1 MKHWKKCDILIEKD
15 VSSSSTSIKN
25 SNQSNVE
32 KGKDMGY
39 FRLCGGTLFTL
50 VVDAA
55 LKKPTN
61 GDLYTGADNLITDEN
76 MLTNLLRIAIPS
88 FSAVSRDDAQN
99 FKQCKVKQSKNLK
112 MINCEIGKALQ
123 DRMKSDYLTCYEA
136 MSMFISKFLDTSQ
149 EKDKKLIRALL
160 ELIEQDQDIL
170 PNQTFYVCPDGKA
183 ICKRDMSDMVVIN
196 IPAFLLGVLL
206 FTLTEVKDNRVG
218 SDTYNTWCPT
228 DGNAHTR
235 RYYQGNMGEAITR
248 TLSFDNSVNQQTAST
263 QRHESPTVVNL
274 SGESKKHPLPRI
286 PAPNRIVESE
296 RKYVNALLD
305 VYREKTSV
313 HDLTLDDLS
322 AYPDLDKH
330 LKRQRD
336 DYFDAELL
344 RRGTRDIYSNDGEEY
359 FDVFLEEILTG
370 VIDTFEAEYDSGYAR
385 LGAVL
390 TAAAQTSTEQ
400 CFISRDTLWVGNHQ
414 KKGACHVLINR
425 KKLSVWV

>member
-1 MKHWKKCDILIEKD
+1 MD
-15 VSSSSTSIKN
+15 
-25 SNQSNVE
+25 
-32 KGKDMGY
+32 Y
-39 FRLCGGTLFTL
+39 FRLCGGTLFIL

-55 LKKPTN
+55 LQRPTN
-61 GDLYTGADNLITDEN
+61 GALYTSTENLITDEN
-76 MLTNLLRIAIPS
+76 MLTKLLRIAMPTL
-88 FSAVSRDDAQN
+88 SAVSRDDAQN

-112 MINCEIGKALQ
+112 MVNCEIGKALHN
-123 DRMKSDYLTCYEA
+123 RMDSDYYACFEA
-136 MSMFISKFLDTSQ
+136 MSAFISTFLDVP
-149 EKDKKLIRALL
+149 EGKDQKLIKALL

-170 PNQTFYVCPDGKA
+170 PDQLFRVCPDGKA
-183 ICKRDMSDMVVIN
+183 ICKSEMSDMVVIN

-235 RYYQGNMGEAITR
+235 RYYQGHMGEAITR
-248 TLSFDNSVNQQTAST
+248 TLSFDNSVNQQAAST
-263 QRHESPTVVNL
+263 QRQESPTAVNL
-274 SGESKKHPLPRI
+274 SSESKKHPLPRI
-286 PAPNRIVESE
+286 PAPDRIVESE

-305 VYREKTSV
+305 VYREKTSIP
-313 HDLTLDDLS
+313 DLTLDGLTT
-322 AYPDLDKH
+322 YPDLDKH

-344 RRGTRDIYSNDGEEY
+344 RRGTRDIYSDDGEEY

-414 KKGACHVLINR
+414 KKGACHVLVNR
-425 KKLSVWV
+425 KKLNGWV